1 MWTCDVI
8 EAMGAIEARF
18 GYPICVESVRMNLW
32 NNTIYIYLD
41 DGSFYVYNFHAKTLD
56 YFTGM

>member
-8 EAMGAIEARF
+8 EVMGAIEARF
-18 GYPICVESVRMNLW
+18 GHPICVESVRMNPW
-32 NNTIYIYLD
+32 DNTIYVYLD